1 MHLRR
6 LLSNCSTSHAPT
18 PRRRIATAHHDPNS
32 PHHPSLLKGVRV
44 GVAGEAA
51 FMMPTHMQLHMQRP
65 TGSRGGM
72 PDSLD
77 MHTIALMAASWLAP
91 CKCTSQVPGVTSQ
104 TRLARTHPTS
114 MAASAACTCR
124 CTCVASSAT
133 PLTAHGPTAPT
144 PIVPTLLPTP
154 LHCQRLVDHST
165 ALGPQQLPLHHCSA
179 LVFSTLYQG
188 GSAHRLPRS
197 HREQVQAAP
206 SSNPSVDNAST
217 LAWTLTSRRP

>member
-1 MHLRR
+1 MPDGHVHTAHSWQRTSLHMWMHLAGYEVGCQAR
-6 LLSNCSTSHAPT
+6 LACTHA
-18 PRRRIATAHHDPNS
+18 AY
-32 PHHPSLLKGVRV
+32 
-44 GVAGEAA
+44 
-51 FMMPTHMQLHMQRP
+51 
-65 TGSRGGM
+65 
-72 PDSLD
+72 
-77 MHTIALMAASWLAP
+77 MAASSCECRCATHIAYSGLA
-91 CKCTSQVPGVTSQ
+91 CQA
-104 TRLARTHPTS
+104 RLARTHPTS

-133 PLTAHGPTAPT
+133 PLPTAQLLQL
-144 PIVPTLLPTP
+144 PIVPTLLPKP